1 VRAETWGDEV
11 LQPLVRRLVWAALM
25 RAPRAMESYSEGADL
40 PVPTAIARP
49 GLPRDH

>member
-1 VRAETWGDEV
+1 MLGAVTPTLYVVPGSHPCAAVRA
-11 LQPLVRRLVWAALM
+11 AL
-25 RAPRAMESYSEGADL
+25 ALKGMESYTEGADL